1 MKIVSKPIKAIAV
14 FEYDDGTPMP
24 YKFKIMEDSE
34 EEITVQVNK
43 IFGHERKRIAGIESI
58 IYKCQSVFGNIE
70 RIYELKYMV
79 SECRWVLYN
88 I

>member
-1 MKIVSKPIKAIAV
+1 MKIVSKPIKTIAV

-58 IYKCQSVFGNIE
+58 GTPEN
-70 RIYELKYMV
+70 
-79 SECRWVLYN
+79 
-88 I
+88 